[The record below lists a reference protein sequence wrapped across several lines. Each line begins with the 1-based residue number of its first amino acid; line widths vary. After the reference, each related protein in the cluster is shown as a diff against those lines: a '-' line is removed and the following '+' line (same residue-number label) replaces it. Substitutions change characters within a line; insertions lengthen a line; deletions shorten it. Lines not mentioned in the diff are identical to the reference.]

1 MKKQDIFDTTL
12 RLIVAK
18 GLHDVPM
25 SEIARESNAAIGTI
39 YHHFKNKEVLI
50 QSLYADIHQEL
61 EELIKVEQIDRKN
74 FKSEF
79 AALFLRAFKF
89 FIQHPNKFYFLEQY
103 EHSPFG
109 VNTNDLDKNLEYPIQ
124 PDFFIYGQ
132 QQRLIKQIPLSLISN
147 IIYVNLV
154 NLVRLQLAKKVELN
168 REMIEL
174 VIDGC
179 WEMVRR

>member
-39 YHHFKNKEVLI
+39 YHHFKSKEDLI
-50 QSLYADIHQEL
+50 QSLYVHIHQEL
-61 EELIKVEQIDRKN
+61 EEYIKVGEIDRKN

-79 AALFLRAFKF
+79 ATLFLSVFKF
-89 FIQHPNKFYFLEQY
+89 FIQNPQKFYFLEQY

-109 VNTNDLDKNLEYPIQ
+109 FGTKELDANLEYPIQ
-124 PDFFIYGQ
+124 PDFFTFGQ
-132 QQRLIKQIPLSLISN
+132 EQRLIKQIPLSLISN
-147 IIYVNLV
+147 IIYANLA